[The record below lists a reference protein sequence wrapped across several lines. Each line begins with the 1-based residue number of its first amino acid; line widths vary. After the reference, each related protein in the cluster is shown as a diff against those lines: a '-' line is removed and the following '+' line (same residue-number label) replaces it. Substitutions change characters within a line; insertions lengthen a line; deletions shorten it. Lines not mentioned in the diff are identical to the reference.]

1 LLVNL
6 NLLKKKRAVFFVNDP
21 YKSGYL
27 HHAVMAAYDG
37 ILKDG
42 AQPSYFFI
50 FDRAAKHH
58 RY

>member
-1 LLVNL
+1 
-6 NLLKKKRAVFFVNDP
+6 
-21 YKSGYL
+21 
-27 HHAVMAAYDG
+27 MAAYDGG

>member
-1 LLVNL
+1 
-6 NLLKKKRAVFFVNDP
+6 
-21 YKSGYL
+21 
-27 HHAVMAAYDG
+27 MAAYDG